1 MRKLFAFIPAVI
13 QVSFCFSQK
22 PAEIFS
28 WHSENLPTQHI
39 YVQFDKQAYVAGD
52 TAWFKAYLYSNYAPS
67 TISTNFFI
75 DLVDEKGGV
84 IMSKRYP
91 IFDGTAIGNF
101 DLPANLK
108 QGVYITRAY
117 TKWEIN
123 LGASFVF
130 KKALPIFNPSNSSTF
145 SKENKVTLEFFPESG
160 VIVSGLPNN
169 IAFKITN
176 DRYQPVPANAD
187 LIDGKGNK
195 VGNFAKA
202 QSEGVFSF
210 TPVAKEKYIAS
221 VNFPDSRTAKYDLPT
236 PVERG
241 IVLTVADEE
250 NGKSFSA
257 IGSAGML
264 KNGDQLLLVAVIENH
279 VVLDVKVPVNNNEAL
294 GLISTKNLHPGI
306 MHIFLFDD
314 QNKLL
319 AERTTIVQNQKLSL
333 PVELK
338 INELGRAAKEK
349 NIFSFLFPETV
360 TGSFSVSVTDADK
373 ELLPNAHEDIYSTI
387 LTESGSSQYFV
398 QPNYANEDEVDVLA
412 ISNRWYGENWQAL
425 AKKNQPLHLKDKYIS
440 IVGNTTT
447 EDGSATVIDGN
458 MRIIVQ
464 PKSFMQKNFTVD
476 IDGRGN
482 FNLDS
487 LIFEDSARIYYE
499 LIATKKNKKR
509 PEVKLMINEP
519 REDFSL
525 LLNRIDYGFSK
536 AKEPVLEDN
545 KTLQLASDLQKN
557 LLAARQAQPQTKPIK
572 KDKQS
577 EKNDVNK
584 RYAQGVFASS
594 TSKTFDFIN
603 DPPAHGGV
611 DVFESLQGQ
620 IGGLTIEKVNTGYNL
635 WSSHSVST
643 LEVLRGNKRGL
654 VPGKVYLNELESSS
668 DAVMRIPIDQIALVK
683 YYEPGSI
690 MLPGIGTSP
699 ILAFWTKKQE
709 DMGEAITNVMSFIM
723 QNGFSPTRKF
733 YSPDYS
739 ATSKNISDNRTTLY
753 WDPNISVTDGQQFT
767 VSFYN
772 SDAAKRFHVVVEGF
786 TSDGKLVHLDKI
798 IEVVKGF

>member
-1 MRKLFAFIPAVI
+1 MRKLFAFIPAVSLASI
-13 QVSFCFSQK
+13 CFSQK
-22 PAEIFS
+22 PEEVFS
-28 WHSENLPTQHI
+28 WHSENLPPQHI

-75 DLVDEKGGV
+75 DLLDEKGGV

-91 IFDGTAIGNF
+91 IFDGTAFGNF

-108 QGVYITRAY
+108 QAVYITRAY

-123 LGASFVF
+123 LGAPFIF
-130 KKALPIFNPSNSSTF
+130 KKALPIFNPSNSSRIN
-145 SKENKVTLEFFPESG
+145 KENKVILEFFPESG

-187 LIDGKGNK
+187 IIDGKGNK
-195 VGNFAKA
+195 IGNFAKA
-202 QSEGVFSF
+202 QSEGIFSF
-210 TPVAKEKYIAS
+210 TPVSKEKYVAS
-221 VNFPDSRTAKYDLPT
+221 VSFPDGRSAKYELPT
-236 PVERG
+236 PVEKG

-257 IGSAGML
+257 IGSAGLL
-264 KNGDQLLLVAVIENH
+264 KNGDQLQLVAVIENH

-294 GLISTKNLHPGI
+294 GLISTKNLHPGV
-306 MHIFLFDD
+306 MHIFLFDG

-338 INELGRAAKEK
+338 IDELGRATKSK
-349 NIFSFLFPETV
+349 NIFSFSFPETV

-373 ELLPNAHEDIYSTI
+373 ELLPTANEDIYSTI
-387 LTESGSSQYFV
+387 LTESGSSKYFS

-412 ISNRWYGENWQAL
+412 ISNRWYGDNWQML

-440 IVGNTTT
+440 VTGKTTT
-447 EDGSATVIDGN
+447 EDGDATVIEGN
-458 MRIIVQ
+458 MNIIVQ
-464 PKSFMQKNFTVD
+464 PKNFMQKNYT
-476 IDGRGN
+476 IDLGTKGN

-499 LIATKKNKKR
+499 LISTKKNKKG
-509 PEVKLMINEP
+509 PEVKLIVNEP
-519 REDFSL
+519 KDDLSSML
-525 LLNRIDYGFSK
+525 SGIDYSLSK

-545 KTLQLASDLQKN
+545 KTLQLAADLQKN
-557 LLAARQAQPQTKPIK
+557 LLAASQTQAQIKPVK
-572 KDKQS
+572 KDKQAD
-577 EKNDVNK
+577 KKDVDK
-584 RYAQGVFASS
+584 RYAGGMFGSS
-594 TSKTFDFIN
+594 NSKTFDFIN
-603 DPPAHGGV
+603 DPPAHGGIN
-611 DVFESLQGQ
+611 VFESLQGQ
-620 IGGLTIEKVNTGYNL
+620 VGGLIIERVNTGYNL
-635 WSSHSVST
+635 WSSRSVST
-643 LEVLRGNKRGL
+643 NEVLRGNRRGL
-654 VPGKVYLNELESSS
+654 VPGKVYLNEQESSS
-668 DAVMRIPIDQIALVK
+668 DVVMRIPIEQIALVK

-690 MLPGIGTSP
+690 MLPGTGLSP
-699 ILAFWTKKQE
+699 ILAFWTKRQE
-709 DMGEAITNVMSFIM
+709 DMDNAIKNDMAYVM
-723 QNGFSPTRKF
+723 QNGYSPTRKF

-739 ATSKNISDNRTTLY
+739 VTSKNISDNRTTLY
-753 WDPNISVTDGQQFT
+753 WDPNISVNDNKQFT
-767 VSFYN
+767 ISFYN
-772 SDAAKRFHVVVEGF
+772 SDSAKRFHVVVEGF
-786 TSDGKLVHLDKI
+786 TSDGKLVHFDKV